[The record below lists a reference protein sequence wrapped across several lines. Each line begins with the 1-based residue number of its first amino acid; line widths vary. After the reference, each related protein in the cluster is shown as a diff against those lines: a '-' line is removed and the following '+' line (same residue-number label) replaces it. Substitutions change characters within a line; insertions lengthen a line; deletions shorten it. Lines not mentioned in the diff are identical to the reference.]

1 MVSFIIVSKE
11 KSKRRAYADQ
21 YAKQLLINHF
31 DVTVIEKD
39 LNTKPVTQ
47 SIGIETIKLLQG
59 KMFLKPIKSANKM
72 VIIEDAQLL
81 TPEAQNALLKVL
93 EEPPANTY
101 IIMGTDTKD
110 SLLPT
115 ILSRCQIIMLEEESK
130 KIPEKTQEEINIF
143 IQEFQEFS
151 IGKRLKYAERLAKDK
166 EKAIIWIQDL
176 ILILREVM
184 LKKYSGEFSAP
195 SDSHDRFQADTL
207 RKLQSLLI
215 LLKTTN
221 INPRFAIEH
230 TLLSL

>member
-1 MVSFIIVSKE
+1 
-11 KSKRRAYADQ
+11 
-21 YAKQLLINHF
+21 
-31 DVTVIEKD
+31 
-39 LNTKPVTQ
+39 
-47 SIGIETIKLLQG
+47 
-59 KMFLKPIKSANKM
+59 M

-115 ILSRCQIIMLEEESK
+115 ILSRCQIIHAGRREQKNSGK
-130 KIPEKTQEEINIF
+130 NTKEINTF
-143 IQEFQEFS
+143 IQEFPDFS

-176 ILILREVM
+176 ILILREAM
-184 LKKYSGEFSAP
+184 LNKYAGEYMLIRTHTTS
-195 SDSHDRFQADTL
+195 SESIQYGNSNRY
-207 RKLQSLLI
+207 SLSLKQQILI
-215 LLKTTN
+215 
-221 INPRFAIEH
+221 PRFAIEQ